1 MKKSKHSYF
10 KDDIR
15 KVLLLYAFF
24 PAVILTFLL
33 LLMFGSFWKMD
44 VVRTNQRENRE
55 VGQVFENTISSFSAF
70 MEELGA
76 DEGLLLEGFN
86 LGKRAEIFDG
96 FYKINNEVGKKG
108 NLYIFNDSLVPLL
121 KANKTMPYYLRG
133 ENYQNWGIFYSMSQG
148 EDGIKMR
155 IMDDGYG
162 DWNLIL
168 GKRVRRGDEIEG
180 YIVITL
186 SSREFLRGISSISS
200 QTLVTDDRGVVY
212 LSNNYTFVNALN
224 RFSMEESSPQGNQRV
239 EGENYYF
246 TSSKILDEMLTVH
259 SVRRITNQI
268 QFFLVLGLVLSLVFL
283 LLLLLVLYS
292 TKKMALSKTKD
303 LDKIVDALSQAEG
316 GDLTTQVDLHS
327 QDEFQIIGDSF
338 NAMIKSLKEQLERN
352 AEMTKRLTNTQMKQL
367 QAQFNPHFLYNTLDN
382 IRFMVKFSP
391 EDASEMILKL
401 SALLRYSLDYSHDM
415 VDLKEDLRYTE
426 SYLSIM
432 NIRYSQRLTYEIIL
446 DEGLLQLKIPKL
458 IIQPMIENALKYG
471 FGVRETLHVII
482 EVKRKGEFLILTCM
496 DNGQGM
502 DNETLLSVQEQLNV
516 EQDHRAHFGLY
527 NIHRRLQLRYGA
539 QAGVSIRSIQGEG
552 TTLKIKIPLDE
563 GVELNNFVNLE
574 EMEGEK

>member
-1 MKKSKHSYF
+1 MKKIKHSYF

-24 PAVILTFLL
+24 PALVLTFLL

-55 VGQVFENTISSFSAF
+55 IAEIFENTISSFSGY

-76 DEGLLLEGFN
+76 KEGLLLEGFS
-86 LGKRAEIFDG
+86 LAEQAEIFDG
-96 FYKINNEVGKKG
+96 FYKINNEVEKKG
-108 NLYIFNDSLVPLL
+108 DLYVFDKNLVPLL
-121 KANKTMPYYLRG
+121 KAKKTMPYYLRG
-133 ENYQNWGIFYSMSQG
+133 ENYQNWGIFYAMSQG
-148 EDGIKMR
+148 DNGIKMR
-155 IMDDGYG
+155 IMDDGLG
-162 DWNLIL
+162 EWNLIL
-168 GKRVRRGDEIEG
+168 GKRVRKGDEIEG
-180 YIVITL
+180 YIVVIL
-186 SSREFLRGISSISS
+186 SSREFLRNISSKAS
-200 QTLVTDDRGVVY
+200 QTMITDNQGVVY
-212 LSNNYTFVNALN
+212 LTNTYTFVDALN
-224 RFSMEESSPQGNQRV
+224 RFSMKEKLPQGNQRV
-239 EGENYYF
+239 DGENYYF
-246 TSSKILDEMLTVH
+246 TSSPILDQMLTVH

-268 QFFLVLGLVLSLVFL
+268 QFFLVLGLVLSFVFL

-292 TKKMALSKTKD
+292 TKRMAQNKTKD
-303 LDKIVDALSQAEG
+303 LDKIVDALSRAEG
-316 GDLTTQVDLHS
+316 GDLETYVDLSS

-352 AEMTKRLTNTQMKQL
+352 AEMTKRLSNTQMKQL

-401 SALLRYSLDYSHDM
+401 SALLRYSLDYTHDM
-415 VDLKEDLRYTE
+415 VELKEDLRYTE

-432 NIRYSQRLTYEIIL
+432 NIRYSQRLTYDIIL
-446 DEGLLQLKIPKL
+446 DEGLLHLKIPKL
-458 IIQPMIENALKYG
+458 IIQPMIENAVKYG
-471 FGVRETLHVII
+471 FGLRETLHIII
-482 EVKRKGEFLILTCM
+482 EVKKKAGFLRVTCM

-502 DNETLLSVQEQLNV
+502 DTDSLIAVQEQLDV

-527 NIHRRLQLRYGA
+527 NIHRRLQLRYGS

-552 TTLKIKIPLDE
+552 TKLMIRIPLDE
-563 GVELNNFVNLE
+563 ERI
-574 EMEGEK
+574 